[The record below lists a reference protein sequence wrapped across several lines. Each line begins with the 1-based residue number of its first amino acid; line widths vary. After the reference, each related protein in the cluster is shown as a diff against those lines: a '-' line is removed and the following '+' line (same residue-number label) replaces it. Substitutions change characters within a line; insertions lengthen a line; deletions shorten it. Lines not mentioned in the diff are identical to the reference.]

1 MPLWR
6 LEMLSAIRRLF
17 GRGEDDHAK
26 VMRLSSEYLDGE
38 LEAGPAEMV
47 ERHAGVCPPCR
58 AFLNT
63 LRATVSMLGSMTQA
77 EAPQAFR
84 ERLREAVRSER
95 AG

>member
-1 MPLWR
+1 
-6 LEMLSAIRRLF
+6 MLSGIRRLF
-17 GRGEDDHAK
+17 GWGEDDHAK

-38 LEAGPAEMV
+38 LKAGRAEMV

>member
-1 MPLWR
+1 
-6 LEMLSAIRRLF
+6 MLSAIRRLF

-38 LEAGPAEMV
+38 LKAGRAEMV

-63 LRATVSMLGSMTQA
+63 LRATVSMLSSMTQA

>member
-1 MPLWR
+1 
-6 LEMLSAIRRLF
+6 MLSAIRRLF
-17 GRGEDDHAK
+17 GWGEDEHAK

-38 LEAGPAEMV
+38 LKAGRAEMV

-77 EAPQAFR
+77 EATQAFR